1 MTTLYYVQQKA
12 EELKTGNMFCSWA
25 VFEDGL
31 YPEASQIMNIKESP
45 RKKKLNVILADGRD
59 LELKPEM
66 LVVIQDYA

>member
-1 MTTLYYVQQKA
+1 MTQIVFVQQKA
-12 EELKTGNMFCSWA
+12 ENLKVGNMFCHWA

-45 RKKKLNVILADGRD
+45 RKKKLKVILEDGRK
-59 LELKPEM
+59 LELFPDM